1 METLFRRESSQFLGP
16 GSVPKSYAHSVS
28 GEAGGEGT
36 RIAVSYSGR
45 VSGRYN
51 EQSFGN
57 VKGLVAIGSEKV
69 AMQQLNERLASY
81 LETVRTLEKANSKL
95 EINIR
100 EALEKRGPSDGKDYS
115 KYNAIIGDLKV
126 KIYDMIKGNAQ
137 LAISLDNAS
146 LAADDFK
153 IKMHYEMSMRQAVEA
168 DIARLRKLLD
178 DTNLIRLHLESDI
191 ESLKE
196 ELITLRKTHKM
207 DVAEL
212 RAQITQAG
220 VHVDVDAPKGQDLAR
235 IMNEM
240 RAKYEKIVLK
250 NQEEAKAWH
259 ESQMTEVQ
267 VKVTESTTALKEAT
281 TVMSE
286 TKRKYQT
293 LDIELQSQR
302 SLLASL
308 KATLRDVEMR
318 YNVEMEK
325 YNLILLR
332 LQEQLTE
339 LRNDILRDTTKYQHL
354 LDIKVKLEAE
364 IFEYRR
370 LLEGEVNVNID
381 VVDKKKTVQTQV
393 LTVTQTL
400 VDGKVVSESRD
411 VKSSQQNVV

>member
-1 METLFRRESSQFLGP
+1 METLFKRESAQFLGP
-16 GSVPKSYAHSVS
+16 SSVYKSYPHSVS

-45 VSGRYN
+45 VLGMYDN
-51 EQSFGN
+51 HQDI
-57 VKGLVAIGSEKV
+57 KGLLAIGSEKV

-95 EINIR
+95 EIKIR
-100 EALEKRGPSDGKDYS
+100 EAVEKRGPLEGKDYS
-115 KYNAIIGDLKV
+115 KYNAIIGDLKA
-126 KIYDMIKGNAQ
+126 KIYEMSKSNAQ

-168 DIARLRKLLD
+168 DVARLRKLLD
-178 DTNLIRLHLESDI
+178 DTNLSRLHLESDI

-196 ELITLRKTHKM
+196 QLITLRKNHKT

-212 RAQITQAG
+212 RGQITQAG
-220 VHVDVDAPKGQDLAR
+220 VHVDIDAPKGQDLAR
-235 IMNEM
+235 IMDEM

-259 ESQMTEVQ
+259 ESQMGEMQ
-267 VKVTESTTALKEAT
+267 VKVTANTTALKEAT
-281 TVMSE
+281 VVVSE
-286 TKRKYQT
+286 TKRRYQT

-302 SLLASL
+302 SLIASL
-308 KATLRDVEMR
+308 KATLRDTEMR
-318 YNVEMEK
+318 YNMEMEK
-325 YNLILLR
+325 YNVTLLR
-332 LQEQLTE
+332 LQEQLTK
-339 LRNDILRDTTKYQHL
+339 LRNDILEDTRKYQQL

-364 IFEYRR
+364 ILEYRR
-370 LLEGEVNVNID
+370 LLEGEVDLNID

-411 VKSSQQNVV
+411 VKSSEKLLTN